1 MKKHYFPKGDRK
13 RLAWLFNFSQ
23 KIGIYAASFNMTQA
37 DVDAI
42 KGYYNMLKYIF
53 DLMESVRTFKK
64 NVTSF
69 KNHLMFAPPGSKPG
83 ILPSFTL
90 APPPAVTPA
99 GIFTLLSGRVQHIKS
114 FQTYTESIGK
124 DLGIVGA
131 EAEDNFSKAKPQL
144 TVKIT
149 AGKPKIKYKKNRT
162 EGIKLFVDRN
172 DGKGFVYLQRIM
184 GTVYIDKHELPAGQ
198 NSAVWKYK
206 ATYVVHDID
215 VGFYSDEVSVVVG
228 R

>member
-1 MKKHYFPKGDRK
+1 MKKHYFPKSDSK

-23 KIGIYAASFNMTQA
+23 KIGIYAPSFNMTKD

-42 KGYYNMLKYIF
+42 KGYYQMLKYIF

-69 KNHLMFAPPGSKPG
+69 KNHLMFAPYGSQLG
-83 ILPSFTL
+83 TLPEFTL
-90 APPPAVTPA
+90 TAPPAVTPA
-99 GIFTLLSGRVQHIKS
+99 GIFSLVLGKVAQIKTYG
-114 FQTYTESIGK
+114 TYTESIGK

-131 EAEDNFSKAKPQL
+131 EADDDFSKFKPAL
-144 TVKIT
+144 IIKII
-149 AGKPKIKYKKNRT
+149 ACKPKIKYKKNRT

-172 DGKGFVYLQRIM
+172 DGKGFVYLWRIT
-184 GTVYIDKHELPAGQ
+184 GTVYTDKQELPAGQ

-206 ATYVVHDID
+206 AIYVVNDIE
-215 VGFYSDEVSVVVG
+215 VGFYSDEMSVVVG